1 MSDESRGTVFPMIQ
15 PMKAA
20 LYFDDIEGF
29 GEWAVLLS
37 TRAEKDIRN
46 VKRGDGAMF
55 GIVMKKIK

>member
-1 MSDESRGTVFPMIQ
+1 MIFPMIQ

-46 VKRGDGAMF
+46 MKRADGAMF

>member
-1 MSDESRGTVFPMIQ
+1 MPDESRGTVFPMIQ

-37 TRAEKDIRN
+37 TQAEKDIRN
-46 VKRGDGAMF
+46 VKRADGAMF

>member
-1 MSDESRGTVFPMIQ
+1 MIQ

-37 TRAEKDIRN
+37 TRAQKDLRS
-46 VKRGDGAMF
+46 VKRDDGAMF
-55 GIVMKKIK
+55 EIVIKKIK